1 MHGSINKADG
11 PAIAI
16 HKGMVIA
23 PLVNLATDFIDSLL
37 PGSSSA
43 ASSTSAS
50 SNTTATGSTA
60 TSNETSPFAQVLSSL
75 QQSDPAEFQ
84 TVTQQ
89 ITGYLNTGA
98 QTATANG
105 YTTLASQLSQLSTD
119 FTNISANGQLPGLG

>member
-1 MHGSINKADG
+1 
-11 PAIAI
+11 
-16 HKGMVIA
+16 MVIA

-37 PGSSSA
+37 PGSSSTSA

-50 SNTTATGSTA
+50 SSNTTTAGSAA
-60 TSNETSPFAQVLSSL
+60 TSNATSPFAQVLSSL

-84 TVTQQ
+84 AVTQQ

>member
-1 MHGSINKADG
+1 MNG

-16 HKGMVIA
+16 RKGMVIA

-37 PGSSSA
+37 PGSSSTSA

-50 SNTTATGSTA
+50 SNTTSAGSTA
-60 TSNETSPFAQVLSSL
+60 TSNATSPFAQVLSSL

-84 TVTQQ
+84 SVTQQ

-119 FTNISANGQLPGLG
+119 FTNISANSQLPGLV

>member
-1 MHGSINKADG
+1 
-11 PAIAI
+11 
-16 HKGMVIA
+16 MVIA

-37 PGSSSA
+37 PGSSST

-50 SNTTATGSTA
+50 SNSTTAGNTTTA
-60 TSNETSPFAQVLSSL
+60 NQTSPFAQVLSSL
-75 QQSDPAEFQ
+75 QQSDPVEFQ

-105 YTTLASQLSQLSTD
+105 YTALASQLSQLSTD
-119 FTNISANGQLPGLG
+119 FTNVSASGHLPGL